1 MLDWQKPET
10 WSVLIV
16 DDEPDNLELVAIYL
30 TYVGAKVK
38 TAQHGLEGLEMLETF
53 QANLLL
59 IDLSMPKMDGWELKA
74 ALRSNPR
81 FQGIATIALT
91 AHAMPSDREQVQS
104 AGFDGY
110 LAKPINLP
118 TFLNDLQNAVN
129 AFYPIQESKHATA

>member
-30 TYVGAKVK
+30 SYVGSSVK
-38 TAQHGLEGLEMLETF
+38 TAYNGLEGLAALETF
-53 QANLLL
+53 DANLLL

-74 ALRSNPR
+74 ALRSHPSYQN
-81 FQGIATIALT
+81 ITTIALT
-91 AHAMPSDREQVQS
+91 AHAMPTDRERVQM

-118 TFLNDLQNAVN
+118 TFLNDLQNAIY
-129 AFYPIQESKHATA
+129 AFHPIQEPKHATA